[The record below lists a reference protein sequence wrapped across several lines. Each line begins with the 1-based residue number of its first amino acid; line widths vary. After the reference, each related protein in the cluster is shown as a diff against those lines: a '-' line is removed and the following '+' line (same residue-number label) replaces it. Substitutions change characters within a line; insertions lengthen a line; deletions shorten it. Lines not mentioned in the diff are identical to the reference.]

1 MKTTNPISHTVR
13 EHCTTAGGFK
23 TRYLEAG
30 PTDAAPVLL
39 LHDGAWG
46 GSSSATWGNLIPAL
60 AANFRVI
67 AMDMLGFGGTDKAV
81 FLDRSPYEPRIA
93 HATAFLTAIDIDSPV
108 HLIGNSFGGSLAL
121 RWLADDSSGT
131 IRSVTSINGTGGP
144 WRTPLALA
152 ELGRW
157 DGTRQDLR
165 RIVELLTGEFDGIEA
180 QLDERLRWAS
190 EPGHYRAMKAITVP
204 LPDAL
209 VAPRPTDN
217 WPRQLSGKQTP
228 TLLVR
233 GSQDVLL
240 EPDWTSHFEE
250 VIPAV
255 EVATLDCRHEPNID
269 NPQSLISVLVD
280 FLTRV
285 DAGDRPLT
293 AARRRG

>member
-1 MKTTNPISHTVR
+1 MVAPPRPGEKVKTIKPTSHAVR
-13 EHCTTAGGFK
+13 EHYTIAGGFK
-23 TRYLEAG
+23 TRHLEAG
-30 PTDAAPVLL
+30 PAGAQSVVL

-46 GSSSATWGNLIPAL
+46 GSSSATWGNFIPAL
-60 AANFRVI
+60 AENFRVI
-67 AMDMLGFGGTDKAV
+67 AIDMLGFGGTDKAV

-93 HATAFLTAIDIDSPV
+93 HVAAFLTALGIDTPV
-108 HLIGNSFGGSLAL
+108 HLVGNSFGGSLAL
-121 RWLADDSSGT
+121 RWLADGSPGT

-180 QLDERLRWAS
+180 QLDDRLRWAS
-190 EPGHYRAMKAITVP
+190 EPGHYRAMTAVMVP
-204 LPDAL
+204 LPEAL
-209 VAPRPTDN
+209 VATRPTDN

-228 TLLVR
+228 TLLVK

-250 VIPAV
+250 IMPAA
-255 EVATLDCRHEPNID
+255 EVATLNCRHEPNID
-269 NPQSLISVLVD
+269 NPQLLLPVLVD

-285 DAGDRPLT
+285 DEG
-293 AARRRG
+293 